1 MALSKQV
8 RLHAINWNCKGCR
21 NIIQRGMNST
31 RKKTFV
37 TLPKSSI
44 KNTSYYYN
52 YLKSAHLSSNKVK
65 YVHHLFL
72 VF

>member
-37 TLPKSSI
+37 TLPKSSV
-44 KNTSYYYN
+44 KNTR
-52 YLKSAHLSSNKVK
+52 
-65 YVHHLFL
+65 
-72 VF
+72 